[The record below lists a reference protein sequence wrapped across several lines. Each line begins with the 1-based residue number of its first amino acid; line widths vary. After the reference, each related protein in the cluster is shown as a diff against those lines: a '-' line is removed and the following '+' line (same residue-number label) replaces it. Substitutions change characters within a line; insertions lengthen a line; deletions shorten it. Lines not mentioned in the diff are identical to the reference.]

1 VQGMTELIIIAVCV
15 GTLSVLAA
23 SKVLQYEYIAENQ
36 SVVIDKWW
44 ETGENE
50 ITADEFQTLM
60 K

>member
-1 VQGMTELIIIAVCV
+1 MTELIIIAVCV